1 MGPVHPPLERI
12 VRRLSAAAGG
22 AGMVCLLP
30 LMVLTGVDVAGRT
43 LFGRPLPGVFE
54 ISEFLLA
61 ACVLLGAAHTHQ
73 EKGHVAVGLLLSRL
87 PPRLR
92 EAVRLLN
99 AAAML
104 AVTAVL
110 VLEGVRQGFAEEAVS
125 DQLRIPLGPFRLLV
139 AAGGLLLAGV
149 LGLEAWAALRRLLR
163 RR

>member
-1 MGPVHPPLERI
+1 VEPAQAPLERI

-22 AGMVCLLP
+22 AGMLCLLP
-30 LMVLTGVDVAGRT
+30 LMLLTGADVAGRT

-61 ACVLLGAAHTHQ
+61 ACVFLGAAHTQ
-73 EKGHVAVGLLLSRL
+73 QVKGHVAVGFLLRRL
-87 PPRLR
+87 PPRVR
-92 EAVRLLN
+92 EGVHLLN
-99 AAAML
+99 TAAML

-125 DQLRIPLGPFRLLV
+125 DQLRIPVGPFRLLV

-149 LGLEAWAALRRLLR
+149 LGLEALAAVRRLR
-163 RR
+163 RRR